1 MKYVKLVIEIED
13 NYQES
18 LISEMDNMDF
28 NAFEQ
33 QDNRLVT
40 YITKENFNVVHR
52 ERIEQLLNGYPGDN
66 FIISEEVVADQN
78 WNEQWEQTI
87 QAQSIG
93 EFFVKPTWDRQA
105 APKDKITLEI
115 DPKMSFGTGYHNTT
129 RLMLHLLPDIIEK
142 DMQIIDAGTG
152 TGILAIAAVK
162 LGARHVFAFD
172 IDDWSITNTKE
183 NILINEVADCITVK
197 KGSTETISAGQRVD
211 VILANIERNTI
222 LHLLPEF
229 TKLLKEEGLLLISGL
244 LVKDKPAVMNDLK
257 DQYDIREVRN
267 EDEWIAILAQKKN

>member
-33 QDNRLVT
+33 QDNRLIT

>member
-1 MKYVKLVIEIED
+1 MKYVKLVIEIDD

-33 QDNRLVT
+33 QDNRLIT

-129 RLMLHLLPDIIEK
+129 RLMLHLLPEIIEK

-229 TKLLKEEGLLLISGL
+229 TKILKEEGLLLISGL